1 MPTEFDLIR
10 RHFSPP
16 TPRTLLAGG
25 DDAALLVPT
34 PGHVTAVSTDMLVEG
49 THFLPGTDPRRL
61 GHKTLAV
68 NLSDLAA
75 MGARPRWAF
84 LALALPR
91 VDEPWLE
98 AFSAGFLA
106 LAAAHGVDLAGGD
119 TTRGP
124 LNLCVTVIGEV
135 MAGNALRRDGA
146 VPGDDVWLSGC
157 TGEAAVG
164 LAALRGAAA
173 TVDAIDEARCRA
185 RLEQPQPRVSLGV
198 ALAGLASAAI
208 DVSDGLVADLCH
220 LANRSACGIDVHWAQ
235 LPQSSALTG
244 VDGKR
249 RAAAILAGG
258 DDYELAFTA
267 SPANRDAV
275 LAAAQVAGVVVT
287 RIGATVAGPA
297 GVRVLDPRGFDITP
311 AGGGF
316 DHFG

>member
-1 MPTEFDLIR
+1 MPSEFDLIR

-16 TPRTLLAGG
+16 ATHTLLAGG

-34 PGHVTAVSTDMLVEG
+34 PGHVVAVSTDMLVEG

-84 LALALPR
+84 LAMALPR
-91 VDEPWLE
+91 VDEAWLA

-106 LAAAHGVDLAGGD
+106 LAAVHRVDLAGGD

-124 LNLCVTVIGEV
+124 LSLCVTVIGEV
-135 MAGNALRRDGA
+135 MAGHALRRDGA
-146 VPGDDVWLSGC
+146 GPGDDVWLSGC
-157 TGEAAVG
+157 TGEAAIG
-164 LAALRGAAA
+164 LAALRGTAAF
-173 TVDAIDEARCRA
+173 DGIDEARCRE
-185 RLEQPQPRVSLGV
+185 RLEQPQPRVGLGL

-208 DVSDGLVADLCH
+208 DVSDGLAADLGH
-220 LANRSACGIDVHWAQ
+220 LANRSACGIDVHWER
-235 LPQSSALTG
+235 LPQSSALAG
-244 VDGKR
+244 VDRKR

-267 SPANRDAV
+267 SPTNRDAV
-275 LAAAQVAGVVVT
+275 LAAAREAGVAVT
-287 RIGATVAGPA
+287 RIGATVAGPP
-297 GVRVLDPRGFDITP
+297 GVRVLDQRGFDMTP
-311 AGGGF
+311 ARGGF

>member
-1 MPTEFDLIR
+1 
-10 RHFSPP
+10 
-16 TPRTLLAGG
+16 
-25 DDAALLVPT
+25 
-34 PGHVTAVSTDMLVEG
+34 
-49 THFLPGTDPRRL
+49 
-61 GHKTLAV
+61 
-68 NLSDLAA
+68 
-75 MGARPRWAF
+75 
-84 LALALPR
+84 
-91 VDEPWLE
+91 
-98 AFSAGFLA
+98 
-106 LAAAHGVDLAGGD
+106 
-119 TTRGP
+119 
-124 LNLCVTVIGEV
+124 
-135 MAGNALRRDGA
+135 

-164 LAALRGAAA
+164 LAALRGAA

-220 LANRSACGIDVHWAQ
+220 LANRSACGIDVHWAR
-235 LPQSSALTG
+235 LPQSSALAG

-267 SPANRDAV
+267 SPANREAV
-275 LAAAQVAGVVVT
+275 LAAAQAAGVVVT

-311 AGGGF
+311 ASGGF

>member
-1 MPTEFDLIR
+1 MPSEFDLIR

-16 TPRTLLAGG
+16 TTQTLLAGG

-91 VDEPWLE
+91 VDEAWLA

-106 LAAAHGVDLAGGD
+106 LAAVHGVDLAGGD

-124 LNLCVTVIGEV
+124 LNLCVTVIGEA

-157 TGEAAVG
+157 TGEAAIG

-173 TVDAIDEARCRA
+173 VDAIDEARCRD
-185 RLEQPQPRVSLGV
+185 RLEQPQPRVGLGV

-208 DVSDGLVADLCH
+208 DVSDGLVADLRH
-220 LANRSACGIDVHWAQ
+220 LAARSACGIDVHWAR
-235 LPQSSALTG
+235 LPQSSALAG
-244 VDGKR
+244 IDAER

-267 SPANRDAV
+267 SPVNRDAV
-275 LAAAQVAGVVVT
+275 LAAAQSAGVVVT

-297 GVRVLDPRGFDITP
+297 VVRVLDPLGFDIAP